1 MGRPLAI
8 AAMGAAAVS
17 DLGTLPAA
25 HCCGAWSLVFADG
38 YRTLRPSSHPGDV
51 QQLHG
56 VGGEGKAGKEL
67 EPQ

>member
-25 HCCGAWSLVFADG
+25 HCCGVG